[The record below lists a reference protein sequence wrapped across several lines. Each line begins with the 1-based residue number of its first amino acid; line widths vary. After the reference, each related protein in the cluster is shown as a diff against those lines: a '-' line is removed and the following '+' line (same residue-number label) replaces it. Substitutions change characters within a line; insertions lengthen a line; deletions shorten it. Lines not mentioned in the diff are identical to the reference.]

1 MPLNSSEKLTCGHFS
16 DNGFNFVIG
25 TNQGTLF
32 IARLYVTS
40 RKRSEI
46 KFCRIED
53 IGKSN
58 SFDTDFKSQTNLM
71 NRDLND
77 NESIGIEH
85 NRSAEDL
92 NDFTGITSI
101 HFPFV
106 DPIGTILVAFDDGTV
121 KVW

>member
-1 MPLNSSEKLTCGHFS
+1 MVQTFQSNHDEDGYVVFVIDGGKYEKAKTKQFRIIGFSNGVLKRISLDSLAVDQQWKLPLNSSEKLTCGHFS
-16 DNGFNFVIG
+16 DNGFNFVVG

-58 SFDTDFKSQTNLM
+58 SFDADFKS
-71 NRDLND
+71 
-77 NESIGIEH
+77 
-85 NRSAEDL
+85 
-92 NDFTGITSI
+92 
-101 HFPFV
+101 
-106 DPIGTILVAFDDGTV
+106 
-121 KVW
+121 